1 VVVVRGVSLVDGY
14 RDRVHLRHIGEHE
27 GVAFLRLALRHARG
41 VTGRAVPA
49 RVTAA
54 AACGPH
60 ERRRGEQRP
69 RGYDRRSP
77 HSVCPPST
85 EPRTFRFGDPHS
97 PVSAGA
103 YDTPITL
110 DWRTAGER

>member
-1 VVVVRGVSLVDGY
+1 M
-14 RDRVHLRHIGEHE
+14 
-27 GVAFLRLALRHARG
+27 
-41 VTGRAVPA
+41 
-49 RVTAA
+49 
-54 AACGPH
+54 
-60 ERRRGEQRP
+60 
-69 RGYDRRSP
+69 
-77 HSVCPPST
+77 CPPST